1 MTVLAPRLRRLVRLG
16 LLVVMFIFLLSTVI
30 AFGGPGT
37 GPWER
42 SVLVVVF
49 LGLLGLAVPVHRIG
63 RQR

>member
-37 GPWER
+37 GP
-42 SVLVVVF
+42 
-49 LGLLGLAVPVHRIG
+49 
-63 RQR
+63 